1 MATAKIQSGMA
12 HCIIAGG
19 ACREHDSDGRVQTN
33 SDYAVA
39 KAGNEDY
46 YWGMGLTAEAVAQQF
61 KVSREDQDE
70 FAYNS
75 HLKALKAQ
83 AEGKFDK
90 QIVPIKSR
98 HFKRKR

>member
-19 ACREHDSDGRVQTN
+19 GEHEFYSDGRVQTN

-39 KAGNEDY
+39 KAGNED

-75 HLKALKAQ
+75 HLKALKA
-83 AEGKFDK
+83 
-90 QIVPIKSR
+90 S
-98 HFKRKR
+98 